1 VVSFRRRSSDA
12 GRQPERAPVLPRD
25 QLPSVRRPPG
35 VVEGSCP
42 GPAEVR
48 YVALRRP
55 PRRKRDD
62 FDPYFIAHC
71 DCDWVGK
78 PHHGSDEDAL
88 EAACADAYAHTPNV
102 EAGVVRP
109 LD

>member
-1 VVSFRRRSSDA
+1 VW
-12 GRQPERAPVLPRD
+12 
-25 QLPSVRRPPG
+25 
-35 VVEGSCP
+35 
-42 GPAEVR
+42 

-55 PRRKRDD
+55 PRWKRDD

-78 PHHGSDEDAL
+78 PHQGSGEDAL
-88 EAACADAYAHTPNV
+88 EPACADAYAHTPHV
-102 EAGVVRP
+102 EPGVVRP